1 MCCLFVFFKSLLFHL
16 VLCVFLY
23 KDKCKYRERE
33 TVKVFCKAI
42 YGIEGELCGRLR
54 IIYK

>member
-33 TVKVFCKAI
+33 RDS
-42 YGIEGELCGRLR
+42 EGVL
-54 IIYK
+54 